1 MRSRIAKRLPPD
13 ADKLVG
19 LSLSLFASGSRI
31 EDRFW
36 EARLD
41 TLLGKMV
48 RNGNQTAL
56 DAALDHLQL
65 KFPDAYGALADMAET
80 QSESFAI
87 EIDGAPHE
95 ALLIAAPV
103 LAWTRYSIPSGPL
116 KADVVDALRAQ
127 LQAHVLAEGAKVSVA
142 PYLYSIDQLPRH
154 HVETARVAQQLIQT
168 VLGNAPARL
177 NLGDLPETS
186 PILADPRFLLAMAIV
201 PAGNALF
208 RWRTR
213 PVP

>member
-41 TLLGKMV
+41 TLLAKIV

-87 EIDGAPHE
+87 EIDGVPHE

-116 KADVVDALRAQ
+116 KADVVDALRTQ
-127 LQAHVLAEGAKVSVA
+127 LQAHVLAEGAKV
-142 PYLYSIDQLPRH
+142 
-154 HVETARVAQQLIQT
+154 ARRA
-168 VLGNAPARL
+168 
-177 NLGDLPETS
+177 
-186 PILADPRFLLAMAIV
+186 V
-201 PAGNALF
+201 PL
-208 RWRTR
+208 
-213 PVP
+213 